1 MIKAVTGTKD
11 ILPNEIPK
19 WKFLERIVEQVF
31 QSFNYKEIRTPVFE
45 ETILFAR
52 GIGEETDIVSKEMYT
67 FIDRSQTS
75 LTLKPEMTASVVR
88 AFIEHSLAS
97 KQPLVKLYYISPMF
111 RQERPQAGRLR
122 QFHQFGAEAIGSTST
137 LLDVEMIQMSYH
149 ILRNLGLKDLNVKIN
164 SLGTP
169 KAREEYKKQLKKF
182 LEDKKGKL
190 SEESRKRIDKN
201 ILRIFDSKIESDQI
215 VMNNA
220 PLLIDF
226 IDEESKQD
234 FEAVKEI
241 LNQIRIPFEVDPKLV
256 RGLDYYTKTTFEII
270 SGKVGAQSAL
280 CGGGRYDL
288 LVEQLEGK
296 PTPGVGFAAG
306 IERILLACEN
316 ENSFKLPEE
325 KIDLYIVKIENNIS
339 AEAAGLTS
347 KVFDIATTLRR
358 KNLSVEFDYLN
369 RSVKSQ
375 MREANKLNAKF
386 VLIVG
391 GEEYKSGYY
400 NLKNM
405 KTGEQQ
411 LIPFDKLDSI
421 LIQNSKVK
429 GQK

>member
-1 MIKAVTGTKD
+1 
-11 ILPNEIPK
+11 
-19 WKFLERIVEQVF
+19 
-31 QSFNYKEIRTPVFE
+31 
-45 ETILFAR
+45 
-52 GIGEETDIVSKEMYT
+52 
-67 FIDRSQTS
+67 
-75 LTLKPEMTASVVR
+75 
-88 AFIEHSLAS
+88 
-97 KQPLVKLYYISPMF
+97 
-111 RQERPQAGRLR
+111 
-122 QFHQFGAEAIGSTST
+122 
-137 LLDVEMIQMSYH
+137 
-149 ILRNLGLKDLNVKIN
+149 
-164 SLGTP
+164 
-169 KAREEYKKQLKKF
+169 
-182 LEDKKGKL
+182 L

-226 IDEESKQD
+226 IDEESRQD
-234 FEAVKEI
+234 FEAVKVI
-241 LNQIRIPFEVDPKLV
+241 LSQIKIPFEVDPKLV

-421 LIQNSKVK
+421 LIQN
-429 GQK
+429 